1 MDTHALK
8 VLEFEKVLQML
19 AAHAATEMG
28 AAVARDLAPADTLL
42 EAERRQTETAEAR
55 QLLDSFG
62 GMPFGGAK
70 DLLGHIDKAVL
81 AGVLNGRELLDVA
94 DTIGAADRLQKFL
107 RKQAAT
113 APSLARAAD
122 NLHPEP
128 ALARAISEAIDDAAE
143 VRDSASDKLARIRKD
158 LRTASGRIQQKL
170 NSIIQSSS
178 LRDALQDPVI
188 VTRHGRWCVPVR
200 SDHRSS
206 VPGIVHDS
214 SASGATLFVEPQAVV
229 ELGNKLREF
238 EAAEEQEVERVLRLL
253 TSRVA
258 ESADNLRITLSALAD
273 LDLANA
279 KALLADELKCSP
291 PKLRQAAFLRYQDA
305 RHPLLKGDVVP
316 IDVQVGTEFRGLLIT
331 GPNTGGKT
339 VSLKTVG
346 LLALMAQ
353 AGLQIPASP
362 GSQSGIFAGVFA
374 DIGDEQ
380 SIEQSLSTFSGHMRN
395 IVHTLKNVEPGSL
408 VLFDELGAGTDPA
421 EGAALASAILK
432 WLASRDVCVIATTH
446 YGELKTFAFA
456 NDGFENASVEFDRET
471 LRPTYRLLIG
481 VPGSSEAL
489 HVAERLGMPKDI
501 LQEARQAIEAE
512 SGEAGDLIRRVEATR
527 IRAIEA
533 AGRAEGARRKA
544 EELKGRYQKDISAL
558 EAARQEVRERVQ
570 SEALKAIGDIQ
581 SDLEQVLRELRT
593 QKRHSAHTEGL
604 ANKAK
609 RLIRKMEDVTAQ
621 AVELPPAAELPSAA
635 DIPPDALDEAV
646 ETEEEHAHPLRKG
659 DRVRVAG
666 VGAIGTLLDDP
677 AEGVAL
683 VAFGAME
690 ARVSPERLERV
701 GSAPASPRPSGG
713 LPSIQMQRSA
723 TISPEIMLR
732 GQRVDEALEKLDRY
746 LDDACLAGLDQ
757 VRVIHGKGTGVMRK
771 AVWEFLRKHPS
782 VDDLRMADADQG
794 GEGATIA
801 RLK

>member
-1 MDTHALK
+1 MDTHALR
-8 VLEFEKVLQML
+8 VLEFDSVLEML
-19 AAHAATEMG
+19 AANAATEMG
-28 AAVARDLAPADTLL
+28 AALARALAPAETLL

-55 QLLDSFG
+55 LLLDSFG

-81 AGVLNGRELLDVA
+81 AGVLNGRELLDVS
-94 DTIGAADRLQKFL
+94 DTLGSAERLQKFL
-107 RKQAAT
+107 RKHADT
-113 APSLARAAD
+113 APDLARAAG
-122 NLHPEP
+122 NLHPDA
-128 ALARAISEAIDDAAE
+128 ALARAITEAIDDVAE
-143 VRDSASDKLARIRKD
+143 VRDSASDKLARIRRD

-170 NSIIQSSS
+170 NSIIQSSA

-200 SDHRSS
+200 SDHKSS
-206 VPGIVHDS
+206 VPGIVHDA

-229 ELGNKLREF
+229 ELSNKLREH
-238 EAAEEQEVERVLRLL
+238 EAAEEQEVDRILRQL
-253 TSRVA
+253 TARVA
-258 ESADNLRITLSALAD
+258 ESANELRITHSALAD

-279 KALLADELKCSP
+279 KALLADELKCSR
-291 PKLRQAAFLRYQDA
+291 PKQRQEAYLNYRSA

-316 IDVQVGTEFRGLLIT
+316 IDVSVGKQYRGLLIT

-353 AGLQIPASP
+353 SGLQIPAEA
-362 GSQSGIFAGVFA
+362 GSESGMFADIFA

-380 SIEQSLSTFSGHMRN
+380 SIEQSLSTFSGHVRN
-395 IVHTLKNVEPGSL
+395 IVHTLANVKPGSL

-432 WLASRDVCVIATTH
+432 WLVSRDVCIIATTH

-456 NDGFENASVEFDRET
+456 NEGFENASVEFDRET
-471 LRPTYRLLIG
+471 LRPTYRLLVG

-489 HVAERLGMPKDI
+489 HVAERLGMPADV
-501 LQEARQAIEAE
+501 LDDARKIIEAG
-512 SGEAGDLIRRVEATR
+512 SGEAGELIRQVEASR

-533 AGRAEGARRKA
+533 AGRAEGARREA
-544 EELKGRYQKDISAL
+544 EGLRGRYQKNISAL
-558 EAARQEVRERVQ
+558 AAVQQEVRDRVQ
-570 SEALKAIGDIQ
+570 AEALKAIRDIQ
-581 SDLEQVLRELRT
+581 ADLDQVLRELRT

-609 RLIRKMEDVTAQ
+609 RLMKKMDGVA
-621 AVELPPAAELPSAA
+621 ASVAGPSVPAPPPPEVVAE
-635 DIPPDALDEAV
+635 EA
-646 ETEEEHAHPLRKG
+646 PGQPRPMRKG
-659 DRVRVAG
+659 DRVRMIG
-666 VGAIGTLLDDP
+666 VGAIGTLVEDP
-677 AEGVAL
+677 TGDLAV

-690 ARVSPERLERV
+690 ARVSPERLELV
-701 GSAPASPRPSGG
+701 GGAPAPARRSGG
-713 LPSIQMQRSA
+713 LQSIQMQRA
-723 TISPEIMLR
+723 TNVSPEIMLR
-732 GQRVDEALEKLDRY
+732 GERVDGALERLDRY

-757 VRVIHGKGTGVMRK
+757 VRVIHGKGTGAMRK
-771 AVWEFLRKHPS
+771 AVWEFMRKHPAVAS
-782 VDDLRMADADQG
+782 LKIADATEG